1 MSLAPRSAALWFTT
15 MVALG
20 VSPLVWSQELKPI
33 WNGSELRVTAPRL
46 RFLTGKP
53 LESLRNGRAVAFDF
67 LLTLNAGANT
77 VAKSADRFVISY
89 DLWEEKFSVTRL
101 PRDSSPRKQ
110 IAHLTDEAAQSWCLD
125 NIALPTK
132 GVASDQPLT
141 IALEVRAADLRD
153 AREILTDPG
162 ISLTALIEIFSRQ
175 TRTQQPKWN
184 LQHGPV
190 RLSDVKQ

>member
-1 MSLAPRSAALWFTT
+1 

-20 VSPLVWSQELKPI
+20 VSPLVWSQELKPL
-33 WNGSELRVTAPRL
+33 WNGSEVRVTAPRL

-67 LLTLNAGANT
+67 QLTLNSGPSI
-77 VAKSADRFVISY
+77 VARSADRFVISY

-101 PRDSSPRKQ
+101 AREGSVRKQ
-110 IAHLTDEAAQSWCLD
+110 VSHLNDEAAQAWCLD
-125 NIALPTK
+125 SISVPTK
-132 GVASDQPLT
+132 GVASDQPVT
-141 IALEVRAADLRD
+141 VALEVRAADLRD

-175 TRTQQPKWN
+175 TRAQQPKWN
-184 LQHGPV
+184 LQYGPV
-190 RLSDVKQ
+190 RLNDVKQ

>member
-1 MSLAPRSAALWFTT
+1 

-33 WNGSELRVTAPRL
+33 WNGAELRVSAPRL

-67 LLTLNAGANT
+67 MLNLNSGPT
-77 VAKSADRFVISY
+77 VVARSADRFVISY

-101 PRDSSPRKQ
+101 PRDGAARKQ
-110 IAHLTDEAAQSWCLD
+110 IAHLTDEAAQAWCLD
-125 NIALPTK
+125 NIALSTK
-132 GVASDQPLT
+132 GVAPDRPFTVQ
-141 IALEVRAADLRD
+141 LEVRAADLRD

-175 TRTQQPKWN
+175 TRAQQPKWN
-184 LQHGPV
+184 LQSGPV